1 MKSFALFPQSFQAP
15 SRFLFNGWGM
25 ALLLQA
31 VAVIGLVGYL
41 VGNPQPAETL
51 SFCLGLLVAAIGLEI
66 LLLYELRHT
75 SLPASSQDPIR
86 SMFDNALDGMF
97 QTSADGKYLHA
108 NPALARIYGYSS
120 PEELLAVQP
129 NFNGHLY
136 VDPNRHQEFVTLMQQ
151 QGSVSNFEAQ
161 IYRRDGSVIW
171 IAETSRAVCD
181 STGNILYY
189 EGIVKNISDRKQAE
203 LALRLSEEKF
213 SKAFRCS
220 PNAVTITHLID
231 GQHIEVNDTFCQLT
245 GYSRE
250 EVIGHTATELDLWI
264 DGWEREQMFDQLTGQ
279 GSVRNFE
286 FSFRTKSG
294 EARTALLSAEVI
306 NINGEDYLLAL
317 SNDITERKEAE
328 AALQRSEERNRAL
341 LKAIPDLLIWTDK
354 EGVYLDRLS
363 GNPDLD
369 IVSKPDRVGSKTA
382 EFLPPDLAEQR
393 MHAIQQ
399 ALQTGEV
406 QVYEQQV
413 VLKGELQYEEVRIV
427 TLDAEKVL
435 IIIRNITER
444 KKAEKELAKAK
455 EAAEAANRA
464 KSVFLA
470 NMSHEL
476 RTPLNA
482 ILGFTQVM
490 LRDPILSHEQQDNLN
505 IIHRSGEHLLALIND
520 VLDMSKIEA
529 GRITL
534 NENSFDLYQLLDSI
548 ESMLHLRAEAKG
560 LQLLFDYSGALPQ
573 YIKVDDSKLRQVLIN
588 LIGNAIKFT
597 QTGGVVLRVI
607 CVPDKLRFEVEDTGV
622 GIEEAELETLFEP
635 FVQTGAGRKAKEG
648 TGLGLPISR
657 QFVRLMGGDITV
669 RSTPGQGT
677 LFQFEIPMTLADVND
692 LKNPQQ
698 RRRVIGLAPDQPVYR
713 LLVVD
718 DRWENRQLVVKLLT
732 PMGFEVREAENG
744 QAAIELWERW
754 APHLIWMDMRMPV
767 MDGYEATRYIK
778 RQLKGQATV
787 IIALT
792 ASALEEEKSIVLS
805 VGCDDFVRKPFR
817 EEVLFAKMAE
827 HLGVEYIYEEAQSL
841 ERKKSVDPGNA
852 VAAELGNASFLS
864 SSFGKS
870 AVLQASSLQVMPA
883 DWLLAL
889 QEAATIADSDLVLQ
903 LTAQI
908 PSEYTPLARAL
919 EDLVNDFRFSKII
932 DLIQQ
937 ALA

>member
-1 MKSFALFPQSFQAP
+1 
-15 SRFLFNGWGM
+15 M

-31 VAVIGLVGYL
+31 AAVIGLTVYL
-41 VGNPQPAETL
+41 LSNAQPAETL
-51 SFCLGLLVAAIGLEI
+51 AFCLGVLVAAIGLEI
-66 LLLYELRHT
+66 LLLYEL
-75 SLPASSQDPIR
+75 SQTRLHERSVDAIR

-97 QTSADGKYLHA
+97 QTSVDGKYLNA
-108 NPALARIYGYSS
+108 NPALAQIYGYSS

-129 NFNGHLY
+129 NLHGHLY
-136 VDPNRHQEFVTLMQQ
+136 VDANRRQEFIALMQQ

-171 IAETSRAVCD
+171 IAETSRAVRD
-181 STGNILYY
+181 PAGNILYY
-189 EGIVKNISDRKQAE
+189 EGTVKNISDRKQAE
-203 LALRLSEEKF
+203 FALCLSEEKF

-220 PNAVTITHLID
+220 PNAMTITHLMD
-231 GQHIEVNDTFCQLT
+231 GQHIEVNDTFCLLT

-250 EVIGHTATELDLWI
+250 EVIGRTATELDLWI
-264 DGWEREQMFDQLTGQ
+264 EGSERDQMFDQLAAK

-294 EARTALLSAEVI
+294 DIRTALLSAEVI
-306 NINGEDYLLAL
+306 NIHGENYLLAL
-317 SNDITERKEAE
+317 SNDITERKQAE
-328 AALQRSEERNRAL
+328 AALQKSEERNRSL

-369 IVSKPDRVGSKTA
+369 IVSKPERIGSKTT

-393 MHAIQQ
+393 MHAIHQ

-444 KKAEKELAKAK
+444 KHAERELAKAK

-490 LRDPILSHEQQDNLN
+490 LRDPALSHEQQDNLN

-534 NENSFDLYQLLDSI
+534 NENGFDLYQLLDSI

-560 LQLLFDYSGALPQ
+560 LQLLFDYADALPR

-607 CVPDKLRFEVEDTGV
+607 SMPERLRFEVEDTGV

-677 LFQFEIPMTLADVND
+677 VFQFEIPVTLAEAND

-698 RRRVIGLAPDQPVYR
+698 QRRVIGLAPDQPVYR

-732 PMGFEVREAENG
+732 PMGFEVQEAENG
-744 QAAIELWERW
+744 QAAIERWERW
-754 APHLIWMDMRMPV
+754 SPHLIWMDMRMPI

-805 VGCDDFVRKPFR
+805 AGCDDFVRKPFR

-827 HLGVEYIYEEAQSL
+827 HLGVQYIYEEAQSL
-841 ERKKSVDPGNA
+841 IGRKLVDPDK
-852 VAAELGNASFLS
+852 VPTAELGTA
-864 SSFGKS
+864 SSFSASVGKS
-870 AVLQASSLQVMPA
+870 AALQASSLQVMPA

-908 PSEYTPLARAL
+908 PSEHTPLARTL

-932 DLIQQ
+932 DLTQQ